1 MIVRNLVERQE
12 LIWLLNRFMN
22 YSDAK
27 HMDITTNYI
36 IILLK
41 IKIETRIRTSR
52 QIQQKIFNDIPMSK
66 YYDSSLINREIIL
79 CRPLVLSKKNK
90 SALTLYTYY

>member
-1 MIVRNLVERQE
+1 MAERQE

-22 YSDAK
+22 YSNPK

-90 SALTLYTYY
+90 SAPTLYILEYY

>member
-1 MIVRNLVERQE
+1 MAERQE

-41 IKIETRIRTSR
+41 IKIETRILVRTSR

-66 YYDSSLINREIIL
+66 YYDSSSLLTTQRVHII
-79 CRPLVLSKKNK
+79 SFMKGKNIC
-90 SALTLYTYY
+90 AFFIYY

>member
-1 MIVRNLVERQE
+1 MAERQE

-41 IKIETRIRTSR
+41 IKIETRILVRTSR

-90 SALTLYTYY
+90 SAPTLYILEYY

>member
-41 IKIETRIRTSR
+41 IKIETRIRTSK

-79 CRPLVLSKKNK
+79 FRTLVLSKKNK

>member
-1 MIVRNLVERQE
+1 MAERQE
-12 LIWLLNRFMN
+12 LIWLLNRFMT

-41 IKIETRIRTSR
+41 IKIENRILVRTSR
-52 QIQQKIFNDIPMSK
+52 QNQQKIFNDIVNIM
-66 YYDSSLINREIIL
+66 I
-79 CRPLVLSKKNK
+79 PL
-90 SALTLYTYY
+90 